1 MVEGEKRGI
10 VQFEEDQISEIKLG
24 KAAGVDTALYADT
37 KYLAI
42 QMRQIRLGLM
52 EYLPVQAYAD
62 PEYDWFQMEEI
73 RKGLRDKLDIQL
85 FARTFLMKKC
95 ARFVRR

>member
-42 QMRQIRLGLM
+42 DDTDIILELIKIAQSCRRYEIVS
-52 EYLPVQAYAD
+52 EFTDV
-62 PEYDWFQMEEI
+62 I
-73 RKGLRDKLDIQL
+73 RKRIYQI
-85 FARTFLMKKC
+85 
-95 ARFVRR
+95 